1 MTITNMQ
8 QPMQM
13 QAGLGSLQDP
23 RQNYGLGSFVKK
35 AIRGVKKVV
44 KSPIGKMAL
53 MAGAGYGLGG
63 AKFLGGEGVFAGG
76 QGMDRFSNLMNLI
89 KPSYKNFAGDKK
101 SGLLKG
107 LF

>member
-13 QAGLGSLQDP
+13 QRGLGSLQDP

-44 KSPIGKMAL
+44 KSPLGKLAL
-53 MAGAGYGLGG
+53 GAAAGYGLHKFNPGMFAG
-63 AKFLGGEGVFAGG
+63 MKNKFMSGKGFLGGVGNIFGK
-76 QGMDRFSNLMNLI
+76 QGDI
-89 KPSYKNFAGDKK
+89 T
-101 SGLLKG
+101 KG
-107 LF
+107 LSMGRVGL